1 MLEPNQTLWPCLK
14 KKTTC
19 FYVYQS
25 QVFDNMHFRHGWPRK
40 EESRLYL
47 RWLEP
52 IPSNLLRRGS
62 WTVLG
67 TARGGLDNVDDD
79 EDEIWWRSWPKATCW
94 GEIWTVLG
102 TAQGDDEDDDDNDDY
117 SDHGDDD
124 DTRQPGEAWEGRAGK
139 IGFMDRSG
147 CFEICPTL
155 TRVKFYHRQ
164 QNHDLF
170 TGTMPSQKNLTGS
183 YRNGL
188 KPWKR
193 KIKTYERQ
201 LVPSFK
207 GKHPTCAQFEKNW
220 DIRWKAKIPNL
231 CPVWMQSRLGALCM
245 WWSFLQLCLW
255 HTVCLYCA
263 ILTVIQSLRQT
274 FSIVLLQS
282 RLHIAV
288 FINTHISDLN
298 R

>member
-1 MLEPNQTLWPCLK
+1 MLL
-14 KKTTC
+14 
-19 FYVYQS
+19 
-25 QVFDNMHFRHGWPRK
+25 RRGWPRK

-47 RWLEP
+47 RWSEP
-52 IPSNLLRRGS
+52 IPNNLLRRGS
-62 WTVLG
+62 
-67 TARGGLDNVDDD
+67 
-79 EDEIWWRSWPKATCW
+79 
-94 GEIWTVLG
+94 WTVLG

-139 IGFMDRSG
+139 IGFMDRSW

-183 YRNGL
+183 YRNAL

-193 KIKTYERQ
+193 KIETDERQ

-220 DIRWKAKIPNL
+220 DIRWKAILPNL

-282 RLHIAV
+282 HLHIFV
-288 FINTHISDLN
+288 NCCIHKYSHIWS
-298 R
+298 